1 MSSSPT
7 AQHCQDYAR
16 SHALAGAGLP
26 TVEPGMPDPAGT
38 GLTRRSMML
47 RSLGLG
53 MAVYGAGAL
62 GGADHVEAAIN
73 DALGEHKVVVSVFID
88 GGWDALSVL
97 APFGSDHRH
106 EARLAELRPGLSAID
121 RGAASVFAADPS
133 LSWHPSAAGLRD
145 LWDDPAIGVAVAP
158 AIGYSSPNYSH
169 FTSRHFWEVGALDVG
184 GTTGW
189 MGRYLDRVGRGDVPI
204 QGVTMGGSLSP
215 ALATSNVPVAAV
227 YDIDSYRYDYRGAAG
242 RVAAAA
248 TNELR
253 ALAAKASGDA
263 QRDQAR
269 MVTGASFRLVDDM
282 TAAATTTAS
291 GVAYPA
297 DSSYFVDSLKD
308 TARLLGTR
316 VAGSALPIRCVA
328 LRGHGGYDTHSA
340 QEPNFSSNLRITTQA
355 IKAFWADLTARGQQ
369 DRVAMLVWSEFGRRP
384 AENGSAGCDHGAAG
398 SAFVIGPSVRQGL
411 IGEFPG
417 LAGYGSAAAGLMR
430 DGNLRATSDFRGV
443 YSALLEQWLGT
454 DAAGIIPG
462 AGARPGSGAFA
473 RPTLF

>member
-1 MSSSPT
+1 MSM
-7 AQHCQDYAR
+7 HCQDYAR

-26 TVEPGMPDPAGT
+26 MIEPGMPDPAGT
-38 GLTRRSMML
+38 GLTRRSVML

-53 MAVYGAGAL
+53 MAVYGASAL
-62 GGADHVEAAIN
+62 GGVDQVEAAIN
-73 DALGEHKVVVSVFID
+73 DALGEHKVLVSVFVD

-97 APFGSDHRH
+97 APFGNDHRH
-106 EARLAELRPGLSAID
+106 EARLAELRPGL
-121 RGAASVFAADPS
+121 AASVARDGANVFAADPS
-133 LSWHPSAAGLRD
+133 LSWHPAAAGLRD
-145 LWDDPAIGVAVAP
+145 LWNDPVLGVAVAP

-169 FTSRHFWEVGALDVG
+169 FTSRHFWEVGALEVS

-189 MGRYLDRVGRGDVPI
+189 MGRYLDRVGRADVPI

-215 ALATSNVPVAAV
+215 SLATSNVPVAAV
-227 YDIDSYRYDYRGAAG
+227 YDIDAYRYDYRGASG

-248 TNELR
+248 TAELR
-253 ALAAKASGDA
+253 ALAAKASGDT

-269 MVTGASFRLVDDM
+269 LVTGASFRLVDDM
-282 TAAATTTAS
+282 SAAATTAPTS
-291 GVAYPA
+291 VTSYPA
-297 DSSYFVDSLKD
+297 DSSHFIDSLKD

-316 VAGSALPIRCVA
+316 VSGAALPIRCVA
-328 LRGHGGYDTHSA
+328 LRAHGGYDTHSA
-340 QEPNFSSNLRITTQA
+340 QEPAFSTNLRITTQG

-417 LAGYGSAAAGLMR
+417 LVTHGAAGAGLMR
-430 DGNLRATSDFRGV
+430 DGNLRATSDFRGL
-443 YSALLEQWLGT
+443 YAALLEQWLGT
-454 DAAGIIPG
+454 DADGIVPGAGNRPG
-462 AGARPGSGAFA
+462 AGAFIRP
-473 RPTLF
+473 RLF